1 MHQKKLKWSVN
12 QFQDGRTLENF
23 HEMTLLTLLTRGE
36 DNKREVEENVR
47 WLNQLSICSCAA
59 IDADART
66 FIKTIWASP
75 KSTILSSR
83 IAAEQLRKLCCGCWL
98 SCDMIESVFE
108 MLNQMG
114 PAHQFVVCSEA
125 VIDSVSAK

>member
-1 MHQKKLKWSVN
+1 M
-12 QFQDGRTLENF
+12 DEN
-23 HEMTLLTLLTRGE
+23 E
-36 DNKREVEENVR
+36 RE
-47 WLNQLSICSCAA
+47 LNQLSICSCAA

-66 FIKTIWASP
+66 FIETVWASP

-98 SCDMIESVFE
+98 FCDMIESVFE

-114 PAHQFVVCSEA
+114 PAHQFAVCSEA
-125 VIDSVSAK
+125 VIDSVELSSDLLVSLYYYAHRFSIMHSRLILLRT

>member
-1 MHQKKLKWSVN
+1 M
-12 QFQDGRTLENF
+12 R
-23 HEMTLLTLLTRGE
+23 
-36 DNKREVEENVR
+36 EENEG

-59 IDADART
+59 IYADVRT
-66 FIKTIWASP
+66 FIETIWASP

-114 PAHQFVVCSEA
+114 PVHQFVVCSEA
-125 VIDSVSAK
+125 VIDSV